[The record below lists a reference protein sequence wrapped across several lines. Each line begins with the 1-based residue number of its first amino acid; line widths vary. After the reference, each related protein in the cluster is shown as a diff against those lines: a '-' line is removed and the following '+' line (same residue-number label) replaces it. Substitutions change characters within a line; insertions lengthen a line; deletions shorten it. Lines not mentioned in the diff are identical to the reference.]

1 MSEKK
6 TIRAGAVCLLVSLLA
21 ALFFTA
27 CVSKAVN
34 AADKIE
40 LGQKYL
46 TELNYTEAVASF
58 TEAIKLD
65 PDNIQAYMGRAEAY
79 VALGEYDKALA
90 DYRFISGTTE
100 DMPYTRAL
108 SYIGQAEVHEKME
121 QPARAV
127 SDYGLAKALLKAS
140 DAGKAENVSE
150 EDVSAKLVQVLYV
163 HAALCETLKNYN
175 TALEDYNDLLE
186 LGENTAA
193 KRDEVLSQL
202 GETAEDEN
210 GLTDTEEPAAE
221 STAEEPAEE
230 PTEESAPEQETA
242 SESESQSAKEETKKE
257 EPASSS
263 EQAAE
268 TEEAA
273 SSQEEE
279 QTEEQKTQT
288 YTAERMEPWSNE
300 FQSGTTTV
308 IDKVTY
314 QIGGNTIVLHHTEN
328 MIWTNNANYADP
340 GQHTR
345 KTNATN
351 TYTLSQPLQGIERQG
366 QWGVIWD
373 VPAGTVVSLSSIETD
388 VWDGET
394 DGPWNLDDLDGWLK
408 TSRVL
413 TPDEVYEWGYGTDYG
428 CTEGWGDTL
437 TVEKGKLYE
446 LIGVNAGGYFPTD
459 GGFVFRGV

>member
-27 CVSKAVN
+27 CASKAVN

-46 TELNYTEAVASF
+46 TEMNYTEAVASF
-58 TEAIKLD
+58 TEAIRLD

-186 LGENTAA
+186 LGENAAA

-230 PTEESAPEQETA
+230 PTEESAPGQEAA
-242 SESESQSAKEETKKE
+242 SEST
-257 EPASSS
+257 ASSAS
-263 EQAAE
+263 TASG
-268 TEEAA
+268 EAA
-273 SSQEEE
+273 SSSSASSEAPAESKEE
-279 QTEEQKTQT
+279 QPVVQGPVTSYS
-288 YTAERMEPWSNE
+288 YTGQET
-300 FQSGTTTV
+300 FGVGTRKMTV
-308 IDKVTY
+308 SY
-314 QIGGNTIVLHHTEN
+314 QIGGNTIALEEN
-328 MIWTNNANYADP
+328 GSFISKNQFGETSDWTS
-340 GQHTR
+340 QTR
-345 KTNATN
+345 VS
-351 TYTLSQPLQGIERQG
+351 YTLSQPLLAVERHQSG
-366 QWGVIWD
+366 NYFDNTVDFI
-373 VPAGTVVSLSSIETD
+373 VPAGTVLTYYFINKYDGNTASETSKICAIDESGTLYVGDSLMMQTGKSYAMY
-388 VWDGET
+388 
-394 DGPWNLDDLDGWLK
+394 
-408 TSRVL
+408 
-413 TPDEVYEWGYGTDYG
+413 DEYDESGSATTGNVTFK
-428 CTEGWGDTL
+428 
-437 TVEKGKLYE
+437 V
-446 LIGVNAGGYFPTD
+446 
-459 GGFVFRGV
+459 R

>member
-65 PDNIQAYMGRAEAY
+65 SDNIQAYMGRAEAY
-79 VALGEYDKALA
+79 MALGEYDKALA

-108 SYIGQAEVHEKME
+108 SYIGQAEVYEKME
-121 QPARAV
+121 QPARAI

-150 EDVSAKLVQVLYV
+150 EDVNAKLVQVLYV

-230 PTEESAPEQETA
+230 PAAESTA
-242 SESESQSAKEETKKE
+242 SSAST
-257 EPASSS
+257 AS
-263 EQAAE
+263 
-268 TEEAA
+268 EEAA
-273 SSQEEE
+273 SSS
-279 QTEEQKTQT
+279 
-288 YTAERMEPWSNE
+288 TASSDAESSETPAESPSVLESASSKDTTGSNE
-300 FQSGTTTV
+300 KQGIRAAVLKEINEFRAKAGTAPVILDCAHQNELDEIALDLKTTNDSR
-308 IDKVTY
+308 ID
-314 QIGGNTIVLHHTEN
+314 GG
-328 MIWTNNANYADP
+328 
-340 GQHTR
+340 
-345 KTNATN
+345 
-351 TYTLSQPLQGIERQG
+351 TLSDEEMEKIRQRSG
-366 QWGVIWD
+366 ELDAVLSQIDSYAISYDSGFLMDTPEYTKVSIGV
-373 VPAGTVVSLSSIETD
+373 S
-388 VWDGET
+388 
-394 DGPWNLDDLDGWLK
+394 
-408 TSRVL
+408 
-413 TPDEVYEWGYGTDYG
+413 
-428 CTEGWGDTL
+428 
-437 TVEKGKLYE
+437 KGKHGAYNGNYLVVLY
-446 LIGVNAGGYFPTD
+446 Y
-459 GGFVFRGV
+459 

>member
-1 MSEKK
+1 MIARRRKLWSQL
-6 TIRAGAVCLLVSLLA
+6 IAVIVLVAVLLTS
-21 ALFFTA
+21 
-27 CVSKAVN
+27 CGSKA
-34 AADKIE
+34 ATATDKIE

-46 TELNYTEAVASF
+46 TELNYTEAIASF

-65 PDNIQAYMGRAEAY
+65 PNNIQAYMGRAEAY

-100 DMPYTRAL
+100 NMPYTRAL

-163 HAALCETLKNYN
+163 HAALCETLTNYN
-175 TALEDYNDLLE
+175 AALEDYNDLLE

-210 GLTDTEEPAAE
+210 GLTDAEEPAAE

-230 PTEESAPEQETA
+230 PTEESAPGQEAA
-242 SESESQSAKEETKKE
+242 SESESQSAKEETKQE

-263 EQAAE
+263 EQAAD

-273 SSQEEE
+273 ASQEKASTQPEE
-279 QTEEQKTQT
+279 EKTNWVT
-288 YTAERMEPWSNE
+288 YTETKTSFMGSNCILHVKYGIGEKNITVQETEDAEDDRVES
-300 FQSGTTTV
+300 
-308 IDKVTY
+308 K
-314 QIGGNTIVLHHTEN
+314 TIYH
-328 MIWTNNANYADP
+328 
-340 GQHTR
+340 
-345 KTNATN
+345 
-351 TYTLSQPLQGIERQG
+351 LSVPLQSAKR
-366 QWGVIWD
+366 
-373 VPAGTVVSLSSIETD
+373 
-388 VWDGET
+388 
-394 DGPWNLDDLDGWLK
+394 
-408 TSRVL
+408 
-413 TPDEVYEWGYGTDYG
+413 
-428 CTEGWGDTL
+428 
-437 TVEKGKLYE
+437 VEKGY
-446 LIGVNAGGYFPTD
+446 D
-459 GGFVFRGV
+459 GHVIFYVPEGTTITMSYSYQDGK

>member
-79 VALGEYDKALA
+79 MALGEYDKALA

-100 DMPYTRAL
+100 NMPYTRAL

-202 GETAEDEN
+202 GEMAEDEN

-230 PTEESAPEQETA
+230 PTEESAPGQEAA
-242 SESESQSAKEETKKE
+242 SESESQSAKEETKQE

-263 EQAAE
+263 EQPK
-268 TEEAA
+268 EEAASSTDA

-279 QTEEQKTQT
+279 AEPEGEWQNYIKQSEYFSAETVNVRYRIGGKDIIAREYDEDSEGVKT
-288 YTAERMEPWSNE
+288 YRLSMSLRDAER
-300 FQSGTTTV
+300 V
-308 IDKVTY
+308 VK
-314 QIGGNTIVLHHTEN
+314 GGYDHIVF
-328 MIWTNNANYADP
+328 Y
-340 GQHTR
+340 
-345 KTNATN
+345 
-351 TYTLSQPLQGIERQG
+351 
-366 QWGVIWD
+366 
-373 VPAGTVVSLSSIETD
+373 VPEGTVVTVSYSYKQQGESGQFDITGTERFCWVETNQILSESEMRKLNDADVKMEKSIT
-388 VWDGET
+388 VQ
-394 DGPWNLDDLDGWLK
+394 
-408 TSRVL
+408 SI
-413 TPDEVYEWGYGTDYG
+413 
-428 CTEGWGDTL
+428 CQMAQWGDNWDN
-437 TVEKGKLYE
+437 VW
-446 LIGVNAGGYFPTD
+446 VSSDD
-459 GGFVFRGV
+459 GIIFCAQ

>member
-46 TELNYTEAVASF
+46 TELNYTEAIASF

-65 PDNIQAYMGRAEAY
+65 PNNIQAYMGRAEAY

-100 DMPYTRAL
+100 DMPYTQAL

-163 HAALCETLKNYN
+163 HAALCETLTNYN
-175 TALEDYNDLLE
+175 AALEDYNDLLE

-210 GLTDTEEPAAE
+210 GLTDAEEPAAE

-230 PTEESAPEQETA
+230 PTEESAPGQEAA
-242 SESESQSAKEETKKE
+242 SESESQSAKEETKQE

-263 EQAAE
+263 EQAAD

-273 SSQEEE
+273 ASQEKASTQPEE
-279 QTEEQKTQT
+279 EKTNWVT
-288 YTAERMEPWSNE
+288 YTETKTSFMGSNCILHVKYGIGEKNITVQETEDAEDDRVES
-300 FQSGTTTV
+300 
-308 IDKVTY
+308 K
-314 QIGGNTIVLHHTEN
+314 TIYH
-328 MIWTNNANYADP
+328 
-340 GQHTR
+340 
-345 KTNATN
+345 
-351 TYTLSQPLQGIERQG
+351 LSVPLQSAKR
-366 QWGVIWD
+366 
-373 VPAGTVVSLSSIETD
+373 
-388 VWDGET
+388 
-394 DGPWNLDDLDGWLK
+394 
-408 TSRVL
+408 
-413 TPDEVYEWGYGTDYG
+413 
-428 CTEGWGDTL
+428 
-437 TVEKGKLYE
+437 VEKGYDGHVIFYVPEGTTITMSYSYQDGKYSNRADPCTFNWIE
-446 LIGVNAGGYFPTD
+446 TNRVMSDSEVENANVACAESVTIQKGTMYQMVNGTVDGWISDIGGV
-459 GGFVFRGV
+459 VFCAK

>member
-100 DMPYTRAL
+100 DMPYTQAL

-163 HAALCETLKNYN
+163 HAALCETLTNYN
-175 TALEDYNDLLE
+175 AALEDYNDLLE

-210 GLTDTEEPAAE
+210 GLTDAEEPAAE

-230 PTEESAPEQETA
+230 PTEESAPGQEAA
-242 SESESQSAKEETKKE
+242 SESESQSAKEETKQE

-263 EQAAE
+263 EQAAD

-273 SSQEEE
+273 ASQEKASTQPEE
-279 QTEEQKTQT
+279 EKTNWVT
-288 YTAERMEPWSNE
+288 YTETKTSFMGSNCILHVKYGIGEKNITVQETEDAEDDRVES
-300 FQSGTTTV
+300 
-308 IDKVTY
+308 K
-314 QIGGNTIVLHHTEN
+314 TIYH
-328 MIWTNNANYADP
+328 
-340 GQHTR
+340 
-345 KTNATN
+345 
-351 TYTLSQPLQGIERQG
+351 LSVPLQSAKR
-366 QWGVIWD
+366 
-373 VPAGTVVSLSSIETD
+373 
-388 VWDGET
+388 
-394 DGPWNLDDLDGWLK
+394 
-408 TSRVL
+408 
-413 TPDEVYEWGYGTDYG
+413 
-428 CTEGWGDTL
+428 
-437 TVEKGKLYE
+437 VEKGYDGHVIFYVPEGTTITMSYSYQDGKYSNRADPCTFNWIE
-446 LIGVNAGGYFPTD
+446 TNRVMSDSEVENANVACAESVTIQKGTMYQMVNGTVDGWISDIGGV
-459 GGFVFRGV
+459 VFCAK

>member
-1 MSEKK
+1 MFVEKSK
-6 TIRAGAVCLLVSLLA
+6 SVARRFVVLFLAVMLL
-21 ALFFTA
+21 TA
-27 CVSKAVN
+27 CSSKATN

-46 TELNYTEAVASF
+46 TELNYTEAIASF

-65 PDNIQAYMGRAEAY
+65 PNNIQAYMGRAEAY

-121 QPARAV
+121 QPARAI

-230 PTEESAPEQETA
+230 PTEESAPGQKAA
-242 SESESQSAKEETKKE
+242 SESESQSAKEETKQE

-273 SSQEEE
+273 ASQEKAPTQPEE
-279 QTEEQKTQT
+279 EKTNWVT
-288 YTAERMEPWSNE
+288 YTETKTSFMGSNCILHVKYGIGE
-300 FQSGTTTV
+300 KNITV
-308 IDKVTY
+308 QETEDTEDDRVESK
-314 QIGGNTIVLHHTEN
+314 TIYH
-328 MIWTNNANYADP
+328 
-340 GQHTR
+340 
-345 KTNATN
+345 
-351 TYTLSQPLQGIERQG
+351 LSAPLQSAKR
-366 QWGVIWD
+366 
-373 VPAGTVVSLSSIETD
+373 
-388 VWDGET
+388 
-394 DGPWNLDDLDGWLK
+394 
-408 TSRVL
+408 
-413 TPDEVYEWGYGTDYG
+413 
-428 CTEGWGDTL
+428 
-437 TVEKGKLYE
+437 VEKGYDGHVIFYVPEGTTITMSYSYQDGKYSNRADPCTFNWIE
-446 LIGVNAGGYFPTD
+446 TNRVMSDSEVENANVACAESVTIQKGTMYQMVNETVDGWICDIGGV
-459 GGFVFRGV
+459 VFCAE

>member
-1 MSEKK
+1 MIARRRKLWSQL
-6 TIRAGAVCLLVSLLA
+6 IAVIVLVAVLLTS
-21 ALFFTA
+21 
-27 CVSKAVN
+27 CGSKA
-34 AADKIE
+34 ATAMDKIE

-79 VALGEYDKALA
+79 MALGEYDKALA

-202 GETAEDEN
+202 GEMAEDEN

-230 PTEESAPEQETA
+230 PTEESAPGQEAA
-242 SESESQSAKEETKKE
+242 SESESQSAKEETKQE

-263 EQAAE
+263 EQAAD

-273 SSQEEE
+273 ASQEKASTQPEE
-279 QTEEQKTQT
+279 EKTNWVT
-288 YTAERMEPWSNE
+288 YTETKTSFMGSNCILHVKYGIGEKNITVQETEDAEDDRVES
-300 FQSGTTTV
+300 
-308 IDKVTY
+308 K
-314 QIGGNTIVLHHTEN
+314 TIYH
-328 MIWTNNANYADP
+328 
-340 GQHTR
+340 
-345 KTNATN
+345 
-351 TYTLSQPLQGIERQG
+351 LSVPLQSAKR
-366 QWGVIWD
+366 
-373 VPAGTVVSLSSIETD
+373 
-388 VWDGET
+388 
-394 DGPWNLDDLDGWLK
+394 
-408 TSRVL
+408 
-413 TPDEVYEWGYGTDYG
+413 
-428 CTEGWGDTL
+428 
-437 TVEKGKLYE
+437 VEKGYDGHVIFYVPEGTTITMSYSYQDGKYSNRADPCTFNWIE
-446 LIGVNAGGYFPTD
+446 TNRVMSDSEVENANVACAESVTIQKGTMYQMVNGTVDGWISDIGGV
-459 GGFVFRGV
+459 VFCAK

>member
-1 MSEKK
+1 MIARRRKLWSQLIAVIVLVAVLLMSC
-6 TIRAGAVCLLVSLLA
+6 G
-21 ALFFTA
+21 
-27 CVSKAVN
+27 SKA
-34 AADKIE
+34 ATATDKIE

-46 TELNYTEAVASF
+46 TELNYTEAIASF

-65 PDNIQAYMGRAEAY
+65 PNNIQAYMGRAEAY

-163 HAALCETLKNYN
+163 HAALCETLTNYN
-175 TALEDYNDLLE
+175 AALEDYNDLLE

-202 GETAEDEN
+202 GEMAEDEN

-230 PTEESAPEQETA
+230 PTEESAPGQEAA
-242 SESESQSAKEETKKE
+242 SESESQSAKEETKQE

-263 EQAAE
+263 EQAAD

-273 SSQEEE
+273 ASQEKASTQPEE
-279 QTEEQKTQT
+279 EKTNWVT
-288 YTAERMEPWSNE
+288 YTETKTSFMGSNCILHVKYGIGEKNITVQETEDAEDDRVES
-300 FQSGTTTV
+300 
-308 IDKVTY
+308 K
-314 QIGGNTIVLHHTEN
+314 TIYH
-328 MIWTNNANYADP
+328 
-340 GQHTR
+340 
-345 KTNATN
+345 
-351 TYTLSQPLQGIERQG
+351 LSVPLQSAKR
-366 QWGVIWD
+366 
-373 VPAGTVVSLSSIETD
+373 
-388 VWDGET
+388 
-394 DGPWNLDDLDGWLK
+394 
-408 TSRVL
+408 
-413 TPDEVYEWGYGTDYG
+413 
-428 CTEGWGDTL
+428 
-437 TVEKGKLYE
+437 VEKGYDGHVIFYVPEGTTITMSYSYQDGKYSNRADPCTFNWIE
-446 LIGVNAGGYFPTD
+446 TNRVMSDSEVENANVACAESVTIQKGTMYQMVNGTVDGWISDIGGV
-459 GGFVFRGV
+459 VFCAK

>member
-1 MSEKK
+1 MIARRRKLWSQL
-6 TIRAGAVCLLVSLLA
+6 IAVIVLVAVLLTS
-21 ALFFTA
+21 
-27 CVSKAVN
+27 CGSKA
-34 AADKIE
+34 ATATDKIE

-202 GETAEDEN
+202 GEMAEDEN
-210 GLTDTEEPAAE
+210 GLTDAEEPAAE

-230 PTEESAPEQETA
+230 PTEESAPGQEAA
-242 SESESQSAKEETKKE
+242 SESESQSAKEETKQE

-263 EQAAE
+263 EQAAD

-273 SSQEEE
+273 ASQEKASTQPEE
-279 QTEEQKTQT
+279 EKTNWVT
-288 YTAERMEPWSNE
+288 YTETKTSFMGSNCILHVKYGIGEKNITVQETEDAEDDRVES
-300 FQSGTTTV
+300 
-308 IDKVTY
+308 K
-314 QIGGNTIVLHHTEN
+314 TIYH
-328 MIWTNNANYADP
+328 
-340 GQHTR
+340 
-345 KTNATN
+345 
-351 TYTLSQPLQGIERQG
+351 LSVPLQSAKR
-366 QWGVIWD
+366 
-373 VPAGTVVSLSSIETD
+373 
-388 VWDGET
+388 
-394 DGPWNLDDLDGWLK
+394 
-408 TSRVL
+408 
-413 TPDEVYEWGYGTDYG
+413 
-428 CTEGWGDTL
+428 
-437 TVEKGKLYE
+437 VEKGYDGHVIFYVPEGTTITMSYSYQDGKYSNRADPCTFNWIE
-446 LIGVNAGGYFPTD
+446 TNRVMSDSEVENANVACAESVTIQKGTMYQMVNGTVDGWISDIGGV
-459 GGFVFRGV
+459 VFCAK

>member
-163 HAALCETLKNYN
+163 HAALCETLTNYN
-175 TALEDYNDLLE
+175 AALEDYNDLLE

-202 GETAEDEN
+202 GEMAEDEN

-230 PTEESAPEQETA
+230 PTEESAPGQEAA
-242 SESESQSAKEETKKE
+242 SESESQSAKEETKQE

-263 EQAAE
+263 EQAAD

-273 SSQEEE
+273 ASQEKASTQPEE
-279 QTEEQKTQT
+279 EKTNWVT
-288 YTAERMEPWSNE
+288 YTETKTSFMGSNCILHVKYGIGEKNITVQETEDAEDDRVES
-300 FQSGTTTV
+300 
-308 IDKVTY
+308 K
-314 QIGGNTIVLHHTEN
+314 TIYH
-328 MIWTNNANYADP
+328 
-340 GQHTR
+340 
-345 KTNATN
+345 
-351 TYTLSQPLQGIERQG
+351 LSVPLQSAKR
-366 QWGVIWD
+366 
-373 VPAGTVVSLSSIETD
+373 
-388 VWDGET
+388 
-394 DGPWNLDDLDGWLK
+394 
-408 TSRVL
+408 
-413 TPDEVYEWGYGTDYG
+413 
-428 CTEGWGDTL
+428 
-437 TVEKGKLYE
+437 VEKGYDGHVIFYVPEGTTITMSYSYQDGKYSNRADPCTFNWIE
-446 LIGVNAGGYFPTD
+446 TNRVMSDSEVENANVACAESVTIQKGTMYQMVNGTVDGWISDIGGV
-459 GGFVFRGV
+459 VFCAK

>member
-27 CVSKAVN
+27 CVSKSVN

-79 VALGEYDKALA
+79 MALGEYDKALA
-90 DYRFISGTTE
+90 DYRFISGMTE

-108 SYIGQAEVHEKME
+108 SYIGQAEVYEKME

-210 GLTDTEEPAAE
+210 GLTDTEKPAAE
-221 STAEEPAEE
+221 STAEKPMEEPAEE
-230 PTEESAPEQETA
+230 IAPEQEAA
-242 SESESQSAKEETKKE
+242 SEST
-257 EPASSS
+257 ASSAS
-263 EQAAE
+263 TAS
-268 TEEAA
+268 EEAA
-273 SSQEEE
+273 SSS
-279 QTEEQKTQT
+279 
-288 YTAERMEPWSNE
+288 TASSNAESSETPAESPSVLESASSKDTTGSNE
-300 FQSGTTTV
+300 KQGIRAAVLKEINEFRAKAGTAPVILDCAHQNELDEIALDLKTTNDSR
-308 IDKVTY
+308 ID
-314 QIGGNTIVLHHTEN
+314 GG
-328 MIWTNNANYADP
+328 
-340 GQHTR
+340 
-345 KTNATN
+345 
-351 TYTLSQPLQGIERQG
+351 TLSDEEMEKIRQRSG
-366 QWGVIWD
+366 ELDAVLSQIDSYAISYDSGFLMDTPEYTKVSIGV
-373 VPAGTVVSLSSIETD
+373 S
-388 VWDGET
+388 
-394 DGPWNLDDLDGWLK
+394 
-408 TSRVL
+408 
-413 TPDEVYEWGYGTDYG
+413 
-428 CTEGWGDTL
+428 
-437 TVEKGKLYE
+437 KGKHGAYNGNYLVVLY
-446 LIGVNAGGYFPTD
+446 Y
-459 GGFVFRGV
+459 

>member
-27 CVSKAVN
+27 CSSKATN

-65 PDNIQAYMGRAEAY
+65 PNNIQAYMGRAEAY

-163 HAALCETLKNYN
+163 HAALCETLTNYN
-175 TALEDYNDLLE
+175 AALEDYNDLLE

-210 GLTDTEEPAAE
+210 GLTDAEEPAAE

-230 PTEESAPEQETA
+230 PTEESAPGQEAA
-242 SESESQSAKEETKKE
+242 SESESQSAKEETKQE

-263 EQAAE
+263 EQAAD

-273 SSQEEE
+273 ASQEKASTQPEE
-279 QTEEQKTQT
+279 EKTNWVT
-288 YTAERMEPWSNE
+288 YTETKTSFMGSNCILHVKYGIGEKNITVQETEDAEDDRVES
-300 FQSGTTTV
+300 
-308 IDKVTY
+308 K
-314 QIGGNTIVLHHTEN
+314 TIYH
-328 MIWTNNANYADP
+328 
-340 GQHTR
+340 
-345 KTNATN
+345 
-351 TYTLSQPLQGIERQG
+351 LSVPLQSAKR
-366 QWGVIWD
+366 
-373 VPAGTVVSLSSIETD
+373 
-388 VWDGET
+388 
-394 DGPWNLDDLDGWLK
+394 
-408 TSRVL
+408 
-413 TPDEVYEWGYGTDYG
+413 
-428 CTEGWGDTL
+428 
-437 TVEKGKLYE
+437 VEKGYDGHVIFYVPEGTTITMSYSYQDGKYSNRADPCTFNWIE
-446 LIGVNAGGYFPTD
+446 TNRVMSDSEVENANVACAESVTIQKGTMYQMVNGTVDGWISDIGGV
-459 GGFVFRGV
+459 VFCAK

>member
-1 MSEKK
+1 MIARRRKLWSQL
-6 TIRAGAVCLLVSLLA
+6 IAVIVLVAVLLTS
-21 ALFFTA
+21 
-27 CVSKAVN
+27 CGSKA
-34 AADKIE
+34 ATATDKIE

-46 TELNYTEAVASF
+46 TELNYTEAIASF

-65 PDNIQAYMGRAEAY
+65 PNNIQAYMGRAEAY

-163 HAALCETLKNYN
+163 HAALCETLTNYN
-175 TALEDYNDLLE
+175 AALEDYNDLLE

-210 GLTDTEEPAAE
+210 GLTDAEEPAAE

-230 PTEESAPEQETA
+230 PTEESAPGQEAA
-242 SESESQSAKEETKKE
+242 SESESQSAKEETKQE

-263 EQAAE
+263 EQAAD

-273 SSQEEE
+273 ASQEKVSTQPEE
-279 QTEEQKTQT
+279 EKTNWVT
-288 YTAERMEPWSNE
+288 YTETKTSFMGSNCILHVKYGIGEKNITVQETEDAEDDRVES
-300 FQSGTTTV
+300 
-308 IDKVTY
+308 K
-314 QIGGNTIVLHHTEN
+314 TIYH
-328 MIWTNNANYADP
+328 
-340 GQHTR
+340 
-345 KTNATN
+345 
-351 TYTLSQPLQGIERQG
+351 LSVPLQSAKR
-366 QWGVIWD
+366 
-373 VPAGTVVSLSSIETD
+373 
-388 VWDGET
+388 
-394 DGPWNLDDLDGWLK
+394 
-408 TSRVL
+408 
-413 TPDEVYEWGYGTDYG
+413 
-428 CTEGWGDTL
+428 
-437 TVEKGKLYE
+437 VEKGYDGHVIFYVPEGTTITMSYSYQDGKYSNRADPCTFNWIE
-446 LIGVNAGGYFPTD
+446 TNRVMSDSEVENANVACAESVTIQKGTMYQMVNGTVDGWISDIGGV
-459 GGFVFRGV
+459 VFCAK

>member
-79 VALGEYDKALA
+79 MALGEYDKALA

-100 DMPYTRAL
+100 NMPYTRAL

-202 GETAEDEN
+202 GEMAEDEN

-221 STAEEPAEE
+221 RTAEEPAEE
-230 PTEESAPEQETA
+230 PTEEPAQEQEAA
-242 SESESQSAKEETKKE
+242 SESESQSAKEETKQE

-263 EQAAE
+263 EQEKGE
-268 TEEAA
+268 TA
-273 SSQEEE
+273 SSQQEKNDWVTYTETATDTFE
-279 QTEEQKTQT
+279 GDIVLNVSYGIGQSTIVIEKIKDLGNYIYTEETT
-288 YTAERMEPWSNE
+288 YR
-300 FQSGTTTV
+300 
-308 IDKVTY
+308 
-314 QIGGNTIVLHHTEN
+314 
-328 MIWTNNANYADP
+328 
-340 GQHTR
+340 
-345 KTNATN
+345 
-351 TYTLSQPLQGIERQG
+351 LSAPLQSVQR
-366 QWGVIWD
+366 
-373 VPAGTVVSLSSIETD
+373 
-388 VWDGET
+388 
-394 DGPWNLDDLDGWLK
+394 
-408 TSRVL
+408 
-413 TPDEVYEWGYGTDYG
+413 
-428 CTEGWGDTL
+428 
-437 TVEKGKLYE
+437 VEKGYYGHTIFYVPEGTTITGADVIKDVQSSRRYDSETFYWVETSKILSDDDVDVVVPDESFEVGESMTVRKGTMYQMVE
-446 LIGVNAGGYFPTD
+446 GIPEGWANKGGV
-459 GGFVFRGV
+459 VFCAQ

>member
-79 VALGEYDKALA
+79 MALGEYDKALA
-90 DYRFISGTTE
+90 DYRFISGMTE

-108 SYIGQAEVHEKME
+108 SYIGQAEVYEKME

-127 SDYGLAKALLKAS
+127 SDYGLAKALLNAS
-140 DAGKAENVSE
+140 DAGKEENVSE

-186 LGENTAA
+186 LGESAAA

-210 GLTDTEEPAAE
+210 GLTDAEEPAAE
-221 STAEEPAEE
+221 STAEKPMEEPAEE
-230 PTEESAPEQETA
+230 IAPEQEAA
-242 SESESQSAKEETKKE
+242 SEST
-257 EPASSS
+257 ASSAS
-263 EQAAE
+263 TAS
-268 TEEAA
+268 EEAA
-273 SSQEEE
+273 SSSTASSNAESS
-279 QTEEQKTQT
+279 KTP
-288 YTAERMEPWSNE
+288 AESPSVLESTSSKDTTGSNE
-300 FQSGTTTV
+300 KQGIRAAVLKEINEFRAKAGTAPVILDCAHQNELDEIALDLKTTNDSR
-308 IDKVTY
+308 ID
-314 QIGGNTIVLHHTEN
+314 GG
-328 MIWTNNANYADP
+328 
-340 GQHTR
+340 
-345 KTNATN
+345 
-351 TYTLSQPLQGIERQG
+351 TLSDEEMEKIRQRSG
-366 QWGVIWD
+366 ELDAVLSQIDSYAISYDSGFLMDTPEYTKVSIGV
-373 VPAGTVVSLSSIETD
+373 S
-388 VWDGET
+388 
-394 DGPWNLDDLDGWLK
+394 
-408 TSRVL
+408 
-413 TPDEVYEWGYGTDYG
+413 
-428 CTEGWGDTL
+428 
-437 TVEKGKLYE
+437 KGKHGAYNGNYLVVLY
-446 LIGVNAGGYFPTD
+446 Y
-459 GGFVFRGV
+459 

>member
-27 CVSKAVN
+27 CVSKSVN

-79 VALGEYDKALA
+79 MALGEYDKALA
-90 DYRFISGTTE
+90 DYRFISGMTE

-108 SYIGQAEVHEKME
+108 SYIGQAEVYEKME

-210 GLTDTEEPAAE
+210 GLTDTEKPAAE
-221 STAEEPAEE
+221 STAEKPMEEPAEE
-230 PTEESAPEQETA
+230 IAPEQEAA

-263 EQAAE
+263 EQE
-268 TEEAA
+268 KEEAA
-273 SSQEEE
+273 SSTAVQE
-279 QTEEQKTQT
+279 KQT
-288 YTAERMEPWSNE
+288 YTAKETTPWSNE
-300 FQSGTTTV
+300 SQSGTTTV
-308 IDKVTY
+308 VDKVSY
-314 QIGGNTIVLHHTEN
+314 QIGENTITLHHTYTDT
-328 MIWTNNANYADP
+328 WTNYAEP
-340 GQHTR
+340 GIQHTQ
-345 KTNATN
+345 KINATN

-366 QWGVIWD
+366 QWVVIWD
-373 VPAGTVVSLSSIETD
+373 VPAGTVVSLSGIETD
-388 VWDGET
+388 AWDGET
-394 DGPWNLDDLDGWLK
+394 DGSWNQDGLSEWLK

-446 LIGVNAGGYFPTD
+446 LIDVNEGGYFPTD

>member
-1 MSEKK
+1 MIARRRKLWSQL
-6 TIRAGAVCLLVSLLA
+6 IAVIVLVAVLLTS
-21 ALFFTA
+21 
-27 CVSKAVN
+27 CGSKA
-34 AADKIE
+34 ATATDKIE

-46 TELNYTEAVASF
+46 TELNYTEAIASF

-65 PDNIQAYMGRAEAY
+65 PNNIQAYMGRAEAY

-163 HAALCETLKNYN
+163 HAALCETLTNYN
-175 TALEDYNDLLE
+175 AALEDYNDLLE

-210 GLTDTEEPAAE
+210 GLTDAEEPAAE
-221 STAEEPAEE
+221 RTAEEPAEE
-230 PTEESAPEQETA
+230 PTEESAPGQEAA
-242 SESESQSAKEETKKE
+242 SESESQSAKEETKQE

-263 EQAAE
+263 EQAAD

-273 SSQEEE
+273 ASQEKASTQPEE
-279 QTEEQKTQT
+279 EKTNWVT
-288 YTAERMEPWSNE
+288 YTETKTSFMGSNCILHVKYGIGEKNITVQETEDAEDDRVES
-300 FQSGTTTV
+300 
-308 IDKVTY
+308 K
-314 QIGGNTIVLHHTEN
+314 TIYH
-328 MIWTNNANYADP
+328 
-340 GQHTR
+340 
-345 KTNATN
+345 
-351 TYTLSQPLQGIERQG
+351 LSVPLQSAKR
-366 QWGVIWD
+366 
-373 VPAGTVVSLSSIETD
+373 
-388 VWDGET
+388 
-394 DGPWNLDDLDGWLK
+394 
-408 TSRVL
+408 
-413 TPDEVYEWGYGTDYG
+413 
-428 CTEGWGDTL
+428 
-437 TVEKGKLYE
+437 VEKGYDGHVIFYVPEGTTITMSYSYQDGKYSNRADPCTFNWIE
-446 LIGVNAGGYFPTD
+446 TNRVMSDSEVENANVACAESVTIQKGTMYQMVNGTVDGWISDIGGV
-459 GGFVFRGV
+459 VFCAK

>member
-46 TELNYTEAVASF
+46 TELNYTEAIASF

-65 PDNIQAYMGRAEAY
+65 PNNIQAYMGRAEAY

-163 HAALCETLKNYN
+163 HAALCETLTNYN
-175 TALEDYNDLLE
+175 AALEDYNDLLE

-202 GETAEDEN
+202 GEMAEDEN

-230 PTEESAPEQETA
+230 PTEESAPGQEAA
-242 SESESQSAKEETKKE
+242 SESESQSAKEETKQE

-263 EQAAE
+263 EQAAD

-273 SSQEEE
+273 ASQEKASTQPEE
-279 QTEEQKTQT
+279 EKTNWVT
-288 YTAERMEPWSNE
+288 YTETKTSFMGSNCILHVKYGIGEKNITVQETEDAEDDRVES
-300 FQSGTTTV
+300 
-308 IDKVTY
+308 K
-314 QIGGNTIVLHHTEN
+314 TIYH
-328 MIWTNNANYADP
+328 
-340 GQHTR
+340 
-345 KTNATN
+345 
-351 TYTLSQPLQGIERQG
+351 LSVPLQSAKR
-366 QWGVIWD
+366 
-373 VPAGTVVSLSSIETD
+373 
-388 VWDGET
+388 
-394 DGPWNLDDLDGWLK
+394 
-408 TSRVL
+408 
-413 TPDEVYEWGYGTDYG
+413 
-428 CTEGWGDTL
+428 
-437 TVEKGKLYE
+437 VEKGYDGHVIFYVPEGTTITMSYSYQDGKYSNRADPCTFNWIE
-446 LIGVNAGGYFPTD
+446 TNRVMSDSEVENANVACAESVTIQKGTMYQMVNGTVDGWISDIGGV
-459 GGFVFRGV
+459 VFCAK

>member
-1 MSEKK
+1 MIARRRKLWSQL
-6 TIRAGAVCLLVSLLA
+6 IAVIVLVAVLLTS
-21 ALFFTA
+21 
-27 CVSKAVN
+27 CGSKA
-34 AADKIE
+34 ATATDKIE

-46 TELNYTEAVASF
+46 TELNYTEAIASF

-65 PDNIQAYMGRAEAY
+65 PNNIQAYMGRAEAY

-163 HAALCETLKNYN
+163 HAALCETLTNYN
-175 TALEDYNDLLE
+175 AALEDYNDLLE

-210 GLTDTEEPAAE
+210 GLTDAEEPAAE

-230 PTEESAPEQETA
+230 PTEESAPGQEAA
-242 SESESQSAKEETKKE
+242 SESESQSAKEETKQE

-263 EQAAE
+263 EQAAD

-273 SSQEEE
+273 ANQEKASTQPEEE
-279 QTEEQKTQT
+279 KTNWVT
-288 YTAERMEPWSNE
+288 YTETKTSFMGSNCILHVKYGIGEKNITVQETEDAEDDRVES
-300 FQSGTTTV
+300 
-308 IDKVTY
+308 K
-314 QIGGNTIVLHHTEN
+314 TIYH
-328 MIWTNNANYADP
+328 
-340 GQHTR
+340 
-345 KTNATN
+345 
-351 TYTLSQPLQGIERQG
+351 LSVPLQSAKR
-366 QWGVIWD
+366 
-373 VPAGTVVSLSSIETD
+373 
-388 VWDGET
+388 
-394 DGPWNLDDLDGWLK
+394 
-408 TSRVL
+408 
-413 TPDEVYEWGYGTDYG
+413 
-428 CTEGWGDTL
+428 
-437 TVEKGKLYE
+437 VEKGYDGHVIFYVPEGTTITMSYSYQDGKYSNRADPCTFNWIE
-446 LIGVNAGGYFPTD
+446 TNRVMSDSEVENANVACAESVTIQKGTMYQMVNGTVDGWISDIGGV
-459 GGFVFRGV
+459 VFCAK

>member
-1 MSEKK
+1 MIARRRKLWSQLV
-6 TIRAGAVCLLVSLLA
+6 AVIVLVAVLLTS
-21 ALFFTA
+21 
-27 CVSKAVN
+27 CGSKA
-34 AADKIE
+34 ATATDKIE

-46 TELNYTEAVASF
+46 TELNYTEAIASF

-65 PDNIQAYMGRAEAY
+65 PNNIQAYMGRAEAY

-100 DMPYTRAL
+100 DMPYTQAL

-163 HAALCETLKNYN
+163 HAALCETLTNYN
-175 TALEDYNDLLE
+175 AALEDYNDLLE

-210 GLTDTEEPAAE
+210 GLTDAEEPAAE

-230 PTEESAPEQETA
+230 PTEESAPGQEAA
-242 SESESQSAKEETKKE
+242 SESESQSAKEETKQE

-263 EQAAE
+263 EQAAD

-273 SSQEEE
+273 ASQEKASTQPEE
-279 QTEEQKTQT
+279 EKTNWVT
-288 YTAERMEPWSNE
+288 YTETKTSFMGSNCILHVKYGIGEKNITVQETEDAEDDRVES
-300 FQSGTTTV
+300 
-308 IDKVTY
+308 K
-314 QIGGNTIVLHHTEN
+314 TIYH
-328 MIWTNNANYADP
+328 
-340 GQHTR
+340 
-345 KTNATN
+345 
-351 TYTLSQPLQGIERQG
+351 LSVPLQSAKR
-366 QWGVIWD
+366 
-373 VPAGTVVSLSSIETD
+373 
-388 VWDGET
+388 
-394 DGPWNLDDLDGWLK
+394 
-408 TSRVL
+408 
-413 TPDEVYEWGYGTDYG
+413 
-428 CTEGWGDTL
+428 
-437 TVEKGKLYE
+437 VEKGYDGHVIFYVPEGTTITMSYSYQDGKYSNRADPCTFNWIE
-446 LIGVNAGGYFPTD
+446 TNRVMSDSEVENANVACAESVTIQKGTMYQMVNGTVDGWISDIGGV
-459 GGFVFRGV
+459 VFCAK

>member
-1 MSEKK
+1 MQAKK
-6 TIRAGAVCLLVSLLA
+6 QNLLQIVAAILSVMLL
-21 ALFFTA
+21 FTA
-27 CVSKAVN
+27 CSSKATN

-46 TELNYTEAVASF
+46 TELNYTEAVAAF
-58 TEAIKLD
+58 TEVIGLD
-65 PDNIQAYMGRAEAY
+65 PDNIEAYMGRAEAY

-163 HAALCETLKNYN
+163 HAALCETLTNYN
-175 TALEDYNDLLE
+175 AALEDYNDLLE

-210 GLTDTEEPAAE
+210 GLTDAEEPAAE

-230 PTEESAPEQETA
+230 PTEESAPGQEAA
-242 SESESQSAKEETKKE
+242 SESESQSAKEETKQE

-263 EQAAE
+263 EQAAD

-273 SSQEEE
+273 ASQEKASTQPEE
-279 QTEEQKTQT
+279 EKTNWVT
-288 YTAERMEPWSNE
+288 YTETKTSFMGSNCILHVKYGIGEKNITVQETEDAEDDRVES
-300 FQSGTTTV
+300 
-308 IDKVTY
+308 K
-314 QIGGNTIVLHHTEN
+314 TIYH
-328 MIWTNNANYADP
+328 
-340 GQHTR
+340 
-345 KTNATN
+345 
-351 TYTLSQPLQGIERQG
+351 LSVPLQSAKR
-366 QWGVIWD
+366 
-373 VPAGTVVSLSSIETD
+373 
-388 VWDGET
+388 
-394 DGPWNLDDLDGWLK
+394 
-408 TSRVL
+408 
-413 TPDEVYEWGYGTDYG
+413 
-428 CTEGWGDTL
+428 
-437 TVEKGKLYE
+437 VEKGYDGHVIFYVPEGTTITMSYSYQDGKYSNRADPCTFNWIE
-446 LIGVNAGGYFPTD
+446 TNRVMSDSEVENANVACAESVTIQKGTMYQMVNGTVDGWISDIGGV
-459 GGFVFRGV
+459 VFCAK

>member
-1 MSEKK
+1 MIARRRKLWSQLIAVIVLVAVLLMSC
-6 TIRAGAVCLLVSLLA
+6 G
-21 ALFFTA
+21 
-27 CVSKAVN
+27 SKA
-34 AADKIE
+34 ATATDKIE

-46 TELNYTEAVASF
+46 TELNYTEAIASF

-65 PDNIQAYMGRAEAY
+65 PNNIQAYMGRAEAY

-163 HAALCETLKNYN
+163 HAALCETLTNYN
-175 TALEDYNDLLE
+175 AALEDYNDLLE

-210 GLTDTEEPAAE
+210 GLTDAEEPAAE

-230 PTEESAPEQETA
+230 PTEESAPGQEAA
-242 SESESQSAKEETKKE
+242 SESESQSAKEETKQE

-263 EQAAE
+263 EQAAD

-273 SSQEEE
+273 ASQEKASTQPEE
-279 QTEEQKTQT
+279 EKTNWVT
-288 YTAERMEPWSNE
+288 YTETKTSFMGSNCILHVKYGIGEKNITVQETEDAEDDRVE
-300 FQSGTTTV
+300 
-308 IDKVTY
+308 
-314 QIGGNTIVLHHTEN
+314 
-328 MIWTNNANYADP
+328 
-340 GQHTR
+340 R
-345 KTNATN
+345 KTI
-351 TYTLSQPLQGIERQG
+351 YHLSVPLQSAKR
-366 QWGVIWD
+366 
-373 VPAGTVVSLSSIETD
+373 
-388 VWDGET
+388 
-394 DGPWNLDDLDGWLK
+394 
-408 TSRVL
+408 
-413 TPDEVYEWGYGTDYG
+413 
-428 CTEGWGDTL
+428 
-437 TVEKGKLYE
+437 VEKGYDGHVIFYVPEGTTITMSYSYQDGKYSNRADPCTFNWIE
-446 LIGVNAGGYFPTD
+446 TNRVMSDSEVENANVACAESVTIQKGTMYQMVNGTVDGWISDIGGV
-459 GGFVFRGV
+459 VFCAK

>member
-1 MSEKK
+1 MLE
-6 TIRAGAVCLLVSLLA
+6 SLLA

-79 VALGEYDKALA
+79 MALGEYDKALA

-100 DMPYTRAL
+100 NMPYTRAL

-163 HAALCETLKNYN
+163 HAALCETLTNYN
-175 TALEDYNDLLE
+175 AALEDYNDLLE

-210 GLTDTEEPAAE
+210 GLTDAEEPAAE

-230 PTEESAPEQETA
+230 PTEESAPGQEAA
-242 SESESQSAKEETKKE
+242 SESESQSAKEETKQE

-263 EQAAE
+263 EQAAD

-273 SSQEEE
+273 ASQEKASTQPEE
-279 QTEEQKTQT
+279 EKTNWVT
-288 YTAERMEPWSNE
+288 YTETKTSFMGSNCILHVKYGIGEKNITVQETEDAEDDRVES
-300 FQSGTTTV
+300 
-308 IDKVTY
+308 K
-314 QIGGNTIVLHHTEN
+314 TIYH
-328 MIWTNNANYADP
+328 
-340 GQHTR
+340 
-345 KTNATN
+345 
-351 TYTLSQPLQGIERQG
+351 LSVPLQSAKR
-366 QWGVIWD
+366 
-373 VPAGTVVSLSSIETD
+373 
-388 VWDGET
+388 
-394 DGPWNLDDLDGWLK
+394 
-408 TSRVL
+408 
-413 TPDEVYEWGYGTDYG
+413 
-428 CTEGWGDTL
+428 
-437 TVEKGKLYE
+437 VEKGYDGHVIFYVPEGTTITMSYSYQDGKYSNRADPCTFNWIE
-446 LIGVNAGGYFPTD
+446 TNRVMSDSEVENANVACAESVTIQKGTMYQMVNGTVDGWISDIGGV
-459 GGFVFRGV
+459 VFCAK

>member
-46 TELNYTEAVASF
+46 TELNYTEAIASF

-65 PDNIQAYMGRAEAY
+65 PNNIQAYMGRAEAY

-100 DMPYTRAL
+100 NMPYTRAL

-163 HAALCETLKNYN
+163 HAALCETLTNYN
-175 TALEDYNDLLE
+175 AALEDYNDLLE

-202 GETAEDEN
+202 GEMAEDEN

-230 PTEESAPEQETA
+230 PTEESAPGQEAA
-242 SESESQSAKEETKKE
+242 SESESQSAKEETKQE

-263 EQAAE
+263 EQAAD

-273 SSQEEE
+273 ASQEKASTQPEE
-279 QTEEQKTQT
+279 EKTNWVT
-288 YTAERMEPWSNE
+288 YTETKTSFMGSNCILHVKYGIGEKNITVQETEDAEDDRVES
-300 FQSGTTTV
+300 
-308 IDKVTY
+308 K
-314 QIGGNTIVLHHTEN
+314 TIYH
-328 MIWTNNANYADP
+328 
-340 GQHTR
+340 
-345 KTNATN
+345 
-351 TYTLSQPLQGIERQG
+351 LSVPLQSAKR
-366 QWGVIWD
+366 
-373 VPAGTVVSLSSIETD
+373 
-388 VWDGET
+388 
-394 DGPWNLDDLDGWLK
+394 
-408 TSRVL
+408 
-413 TPDEVYEWGYGTDYG
+413 
-428 CTEGWGDTL
+428 
-437 TVEKGKLYE
+437 VEKGYDGHVIFYVPEGTTITMSYSYQDGKYSNRADPCTFNWIE
-446 LIGVNAGGYFPTD
+446 TNRVMSDSEVENANVACAESVTIQKGTMYQMVNGTVDGWISDIGGV
-459 GGFVFRGV
+459 VFCAK